1 MPYFLWFD
9 HFFYTFWVEIL
20 TIFSLQF
27 WKILDTKISFWN
39 KLTFKSLN
47 SPSGIRVLPFVFSKS
62 IVHPKNV
69 LFFQE
74 VVEAEE
80 AVVAAEDIKNH
91 QNLNSILEL
100 RIRILL
106 IWMTNLFLTTL
117 RKIPLTKLV
126 NYFTVQL

>member
-1 MPYFLWFD
+1 MDLLDNLVINLEDFLE
-9 HFFYTFWVEIL
+9 VEWAGVWAVDL
-20 TIFSLQF
+20 L
-27 WKILDTKISFWN
+27 LEA
-39 KLTFKSLN
+39 
-47 SPSGIRVLPFVFSKS
+47 VEY
-62 IVHPKNV
+62 
-69 LFFQE
+69 QE

-106 IWMTNLFLTTL
+106 IWMTNLFLMTL

-126 NYFTVQL
+126 NYFTG

>member
-1 MPYFLWFD
+1 ML
-9 HFFYTFWVEIL
+9 
-20 TIFSLQF
+20 
-27 WKILDTKISFWN
+27 
-39 KLTFKSLN
+39 
-47 SPSGIRVLPFVFSKS
+47 SKS
-62 IVHPKNV
+62 ILNPK
-69 LFFQE
+69 LFMFQE

-106 IWMTNLFLTTL
+106 IWMTNLFLMTL